1 MNPQPLQ
8 LLLVEDDP
16 TDARAVREAL
26 QKELDVP
33 YQLIH
38 AERLSEALNNLRQA
52 PVDIVLLDL
61 QLPDSQGLD
70 GISQVR
76 AVSATVP
83 IVVLTASDDD
93 GLAIQ
98 SLQLGAQ
105 DYLVKGYIQVY
116 RNLLRRSVRYAIERG
131 AAERELLQAHRH
143 TEHVLS
149 SITSLLIGVNENGF
163 ITHWN
168 SVAESTF
175 GADAQEMMGCSLSDE
190 RIRWETARIL
200 RALADCRLAGQTTKI
215 EDVIFKRTTGN
226 EGLLGITITPM
237 RDAQDH
243 VEGFLVLGADVTDR
257 KLAQEALRESEARY
271 RSVIAAMAEGVV
283 LQDDEGRIRT
293 CNKSAERILGL
304 TTEALKDRTLWE
316 AGWEAIHE
324 DGSPFPSEAH
334 PTKMTL
340 QTAKPCTNVVMG
352 IHKPD
357 RSLVWISVNSQPL
370 FRPGNTKPSA
380 VVTSFSEITDRKRAE
395 AEQIQLQNQ
404 LDQAQKMETVGRFAG
419 GIAHDFENFLQ
430 VILGFAWMIRSRHKD
445 DAELLNDLQEI
456 VHAAESASGM
466 VRQLLAFSR
475 RQALKPTVLEM
486 NRTIEQ
492 MEKILQQLVGDA
504 VRLVLDLAE
513 EPLLVKLDPTAFEQI
528 VMNLCSN
535 ARDSMRQGGTL
546 TIRSKLIIADEAFR
560 EAHPAI
566 TAAGPMVRLSVS
578 DTGQGI
584 DPEVAAHIFEP
595 FFTTKRSGQGTG
607 LGLAVVYGLVKQHDG
622 YVDVETAHG
631 KGTTFHVYVASQ
643 TIGSGA
649 SRAQQQAGA
658 AASGKTARVLIGDD
672 DEKQRTLVTGIFKE
686 LGYDVVG
693 AIGEK
698 NILTGLA
705 GVSPRPQLLVLN
717 NSAIEGD
724 GVAFIRQLRE
734 RVAGLKVLI
743 VSSRRDERL
752 RLLAET
758 LPGVQLLRTPFM
770 PSQLSESLKLLFEAR
785 VSQNKPA
792 AQPSAPADVRP
803 KLLIVDDEE
812 SIRKLC
818 RRILES
824 SCEVMTAGSGQ
835 EAIATLNTVSYD
847 LLVTDLKMPEM
858 DGFELIEQA
867 IKRRPSLKVL
877 AISGLVTPDMEKRL
891 RSGPAV
897 CDLLRK
903 PFTATALEQA
913 VKRCL

>member
-8 LLLVEDDP
+8 LLLIEDDP
-16 TDARAVREAL
+16 IDARAIHEAL

-33 YQLIH
+33 YQLTH
-38 AERLSEALNNLRQA
+38 ADRLSVALNSLRQG
-52 PVDIVLLDL
+52 PIDIVLLDL
-61 QLPDSQGLD
+61 QLPDSQGLEA
-70 GISQVR
+70 INKVR

-98 SLQLGAQ
+98 SLQRGAQ
-105 DYLVKGYIQVY
+105 DYLVKGYVQVY
-116 RNLLRRSVRYAIERG
+116 RNLLRRSIRYAIERSFVEG
-131 AAERELLQAHRH
+131 ELHQAHRH

-149 SITSLLIGVNENGF
+149 SITSLLIGVNEHGF

-168 SVAESTF
+168 GVAETTF
-175 GADAQEMMGCSLSDE
+175 GPTAQDMMGCALSDA
-190 RIRWETARIL
+190 RLTWETARIL
-200 RALADCRLAGQTTKI
+200 RALADCRSTGQAVRI
-215 EDVIFKRTTGN
+215 EDVTFKRATAQ

-237 RDAQDH
+237 RDAQNQ
-243 VEGFLVLGADVTDR
+243 VEGFLVLGADITDR
-257 KLAQEALRESEARY
+257 KLAEEALRESEARY

-283 LQDDEGRIRT
+283 LQDSGGRIRT
-293 CNKSAERILGL
+293 CNSSAERILGL

-316 AGWEAIHE
+316 AAWEAIHE
-324 DGSPFPSEAH
+324 DGSAFPAEAH
-334 PTKMTL
+334 PTRVTL

-352 IHKPD
+352 IHQPD

-370 FRPGNTKPSA
+370 FRAGNTKPSA

-395 AEQIQLQNQ
+395 AERIQLQGQ

-492 MEKILQQLVGDA
+492 MEKILQQLVGDTI
-504 VRLVLDLAE
+504 RLELDLAQ

-535 ARDSMRQGGTL
+535 ARDSMRKGGTL
-546 TIRSKLIIADEAFR
+546 TIHSKLIVADEAFR
-560 EAHPAI
+560 EAHPAV
-566 TAAGPMVRLSVS
+566 AATGPMVRLSVS
-578 DTGQGI
+578 DTGMGM

-607 LGLAVVYGLVKQHDG
+607 LGLAVVYGLVRQHDG
-622 YVDVETAHG
+622 FVDVETAHG
-631 KGTTFHVYVASQ
+631 KGTTFHIYVASQ
-643 TIGSGA
+643 TIGGSLRLA
-649 SRAQQQAGA
+649 AQQPGVSPAKA
-658 AASGKTARVLIGDD
+658 VRVLISDA
-672 DEKQRTLVTGIFKE
+672 DEKQRTLVAGMFKE
-686 LGYDVVG
+686 LGYEVVG
-693 AIGEK
+693 ITDEK
-698 NILTGLA
+698 KLQSAVADASLRPDVLIL
-705 GVSPRPQLLVLN
+705 S
-717 NSAIEGD
+717 NSAVEGD
-724 GVAFIRQLRE
+724 GVVFIRRLRE
-734 RVAGLKVLI
+734 QITGLKVLVI
-743 VSSRRDERL
+743 SSRRDERL
-752 RLLAET
+752 RLLADT
-758 LPGVQLLRTPFM
+758 MPGVQVLRTPFM
-770 PSQLSESLKLLFEAR
+770 PSQLMESLRLLSETGSSQQKLAPLT
-785 VSQNKPA
+785 SQ
-792 AQPSAPADVRP
+792 PADSRP

-824 SCEVMTAGSGQ
+824 TCEVITAGSGQ
-835 EAIATLNTVSYD
+835 EALATLNTTSYD

-858 DGFELIEQA
+858 DGFELIAQA

-877 AISGLVTPDMEKRL
+877 AISGLVTSDMEQRL
-891 RSGPAV
+891 RQGPV
-897 CDLLRK
+897 SCDILRK
-903 PFTATALEQA
+903 PFTSTALEQA